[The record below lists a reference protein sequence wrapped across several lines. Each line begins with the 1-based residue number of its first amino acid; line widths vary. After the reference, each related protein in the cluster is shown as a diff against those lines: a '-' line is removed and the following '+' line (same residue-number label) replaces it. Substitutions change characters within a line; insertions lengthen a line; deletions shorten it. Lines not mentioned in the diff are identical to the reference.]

1 MTTQQGTIY
10 VYLILR
16 LCLLIA
22 IIQCVAVIMNNRSKI
37 INSEFF
43 SDKMELLW
51 IEMEARKTYLLGLQ
65 AMRLCS

>member
-51 IEMEARKTYLLGLQ
+51 NEMEAGKTCLLGLQ